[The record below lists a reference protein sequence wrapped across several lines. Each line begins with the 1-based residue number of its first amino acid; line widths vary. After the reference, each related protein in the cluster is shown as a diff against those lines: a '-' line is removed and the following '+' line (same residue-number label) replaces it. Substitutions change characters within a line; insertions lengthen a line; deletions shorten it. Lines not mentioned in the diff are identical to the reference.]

1 MTQADKAEMTWG
13 DRDRKR
19 GWTVRIQ
26 VGAEVIQRHLG
37 NTPARDAEEAAIRSL
52 AVAAAKDDGY
62 ALDPAR
68 VEIHR
73 A

>member
-1 MTQADKAEMTWG
+1 MTQADKAEVTWG
-13 DRDRKR
+13 EK

-37 NTPARDAEEAAIRSL
+37 KTPARGAEEAAIRSL
-52 AVAAAKDDGY
+52 GVAAVKDDGY
-62 ALDPAR
+62 ALDPAQ

-73 A
+73 P

>member
-1 MTQADKAEMTWG
+1 MTQADKAEVTWG
-13 DRDRKR
+13 DPQHKK

-26 VGAEVIQRHLG
+26 VGAEVIRRHVG
-37 NTPARDAEEAAIRSL
+37 GPPRDAEETAIRSL

-62 ALDPAR
+62 DLDPAR

-73 A
+73 P

>member
-1 MTQADKAEMTWG
+1 MTQADKAEVTWG
-13 DRDRKR
+13 DRDRK

-26 VGAEVIQRHLG
+26 VGAEVIRRHVG
-37 NTPARDAEEAAIRSL
+37 KTPARDAEEAAIRSM

-62 ALDPAR
+62 ALDPSR

-73 A
+73 P

>member
-1 MTQADKAEMTWG
+1 MTQADKAEVTWG
-13 DRDRKR
+13 DGKK

-37 NTPARDAEEAAIRSL
+37 KTPARDAEEAAIRSS
-52 AVAAAKDDGY
+52 AVAAANDDGY
-62 ALDPAR
+62 ALDPAQ

-73 A
+73 P

>member
-1 MTQADKAEMTWG
+1 MTQADKAEVTWG
-13 DRDRKR
+13 DRDRKK

-26 VGAEVIQRHLG
+26 VGAEVISRRLG
-37 NTPARDAEEAAIRSL
+37 NTAARDTEEAAIRSL

-62 ALDPAR
+62 ELDPAR

-73 A
+73 P

>member
-1 MTQADKAEMTWG
+1 MTQADKAEVTWG
-13 DRDRKR
+13 DRDRKK

-26 VGAEVIQRHLG
+26 VGAEVIRRHLG
-37 NTPARDAEEAAIRSL
+37 NTRDAEEAAIRSL

-62 ALDPAR
+62 ELDPAL

-73 A
+73 PQ

>member
-1 MTQADKAEMTWG
+1 MTQADKAEVIWG
-13 DRDRKR
+13 DRKK
-19 GWTVRIQ
+19 GWTVRIR

-37 NTPARDAEEAAIRSL
+37 KTPARDAEETTIRSS

-62 ALDPAR
+62 ALDPAQ

-73 A
+73 P

>member
-1 MTQADKAEMTWG
+1 MTRADKAEVAWG
-13 DRDRKR
+13 DRDRKK

-26 VGAEVIQRHLG
+26 VGAEVIRRHPEQAPG
-37 NTPARDAEEAAIRSL
+37 RDAEESVIRSM

-62 ALDPAR
+62 ELEPSQVVIR
-68 VEIHR
+68 R

>member
-1 MTQADKAEMTWG
+1 MTRADKAEVSWG
-13 DRDRKR
+13 DRDRRK

-26 VGAEVIQRHLG
+26 VGAEVIRRHPGGGLG
-37 NTPARDAEEAAIRSL
+37 RDAEETVIRSM

-62 ALDPAR
+62 ELEPSQ

-73 A
+73 N

>member
-1 MTQADKAEMTWG
+1 MTQADKAEVTWG
-13 DRDRKR
+13 DRKK

-37 NTPARDAEEAAIRSL
+37 KTPAQDAEESAIRSS

-62 ALDPAR
+62 ALDPAL
-68 VEIHR
+68 VEIR
-73 A
+73 RP

>member
-1 MTQADKAEMTWG
+1 MTQADKAEVTWG
-13 DRDRKR
+13 DREHKK

-26 VGAEVIQRHLG
+26 VGAEVIRRRLG
-37 NTPARDAEEAAIRSL
+37 NGRDADETAIRSL

-62 ALDPAR
+62 DLDPAR

-73 A
+73 P

>member
-1 MTQADKAEMTWG
+1 MTQADKAEVTWG
-13 DRDRKR
+13 DRKK

-37 NTPARDAEEAAIRSL
+37 KASARDAEDGAIRSL

-62 ALDPAR
+62 ALDPAQ

-73 A
+73 T